1 MNEPINDAR
10 IFGMC
15 PTRDRTWLSSEGGA
29 QSVGGIDGNAS
40 LGAGD
45 QRDLLNSAELV
56 LVDLDGCLAF
66 GNEPHPAARAF
77 LARHDGRYAIL
88 SNNSTETPGG
98 LAHVLARNGL
108 KVDPR
113 RILLAGCLMIDL
125 LAGEQPE
132 RRVMLLAS
140 EAVRNYAGER
150 GLILSPDA
158 SDVVAL
164 ARDTTLSYDKL
175 SQAIASLCRGAE
187 LVVSNPDLTH
197 PGTDRLP
204 VPETGAILRMFQAC
218 IPYLAFTVVG
228 KPCRT
233 IFDIALARFGGHAA
247 NTVMIGDNPETD
259 GAGARGA
266 GIIPI
271 LVGPSQTH
279 SSIAALL

>member
-1 MNEPINDAR
+1 MSQQINDAR
-10 IFGMC
+10 RFGVRSTMG
-15 PTRDRTWLSSEGGA
+15 RTWLSPEGGA
-29 QSVGGIDGNAS
+29 QSVAGMDGNAP

-56 LVDLDGCLAF
+56 LIDLDGCLAF
-66 GNEPHPAARAF
+66 GNEPHPAASAF
-77 LARHDGRYAIL
+77 LARHDRRYAIL
-88 SNNSTETPGG
+88 SNNSSETPDG

-113 RILLAGCLMIDL
+113 RILLAGCVMIDRL
-125 LAGEQPE
+125 TSEPPD
-132 RRVMLLAS
+132 RRITLLAS
-140 EAVRNYAGER
+140 EAIHNYARER
-150 GLILSPDA
+150 GLLLSPVA

-175 SQAIASLCRGAE
+175 SLAIASLCRGAE

-204 VPETGAILRMFQAC
+204 VLETGAILRMLQAC
-218 IPYLAFTVVG
+218 IADLAFTVVG
-228 KPCRT
+228 KPSRT

-266 GIIPI
+266 GIVPI
-271 LVGPSQTH
+271 LVGPGQTH